1 VLAILHTF
9 AAARFTAFAH
19 AVQHRHDEH
28 ERANGRK
35 PTPSPK
41 AEVLHFFGEVEVIF
55 GLWAVILFVTAV
67 GYAGWEAATHY
78 VNSIAYTEALFV
90 VVIMALASTRP
101 VISFAESTMSKVARL
116 GSRHAGRVVGD
127 HPDDWTGTRLLHHGS
142 GGDDDLR
149 AAAGASVL
157 RPGTVRAAEVRD
169 ARSVLFVNV
178 SIGGTL
184 TPFAAPPVLMV
195 ARPWGWDVSY
205 MVVHFGWRAVVA
217 ILISTACISSSSD
230 TIGDSW

>member
-1 VLAILHTF
+1 MADVAALVAEFPRPLTAYADASGQSLAGVLAARLEVEPFNAVATGIFVLAILHTF

-90 VVIMALASTRP
+90 VVIMALA
-101 VISFAESTMSKVARL
+101 
-116 GSRHAGRVVGD
+116 
-127 HPDDWTGTRLLHHGS
+127 
-142 GGDDDLR
+142 
-149 AAAGASVL
+149 
-157 RPGTVRAAEVRD
+157 
-169 ARSVLFVNV
+169 
-178 SIGGTL
+178 
-184 TPFAAPPVLMV
+184 
-195 ARPWGWDVSY
+195 
-205 MVVHFGWRAVVA
+205 
-217 ILISTACISSSSD
+217 
-230 TIGDSW
+230 